1 MYLRNETVSW
11 DDTFKE
17 EEYDIENRIESVWDE
32 IKRDGLLIYDY
43 MSIVFD
49 MAHGFVDGGKTFDR
63 GFKTLDKDFNFSS
76 FLSN

>member
-1 MYLRNETVSW
+1 VYLRNETVSW

-17 EEYDIENRIESVWDE
+17 EEYDIENRIENIWDE
-32 IKRDGLLIYDY
+32 IRRDGLLLFDY
-43 MSIVFD
+43 LSIIFD
-49 MAHGFVDGGKTFDR
+49 MTHGFVDGGKTFDR